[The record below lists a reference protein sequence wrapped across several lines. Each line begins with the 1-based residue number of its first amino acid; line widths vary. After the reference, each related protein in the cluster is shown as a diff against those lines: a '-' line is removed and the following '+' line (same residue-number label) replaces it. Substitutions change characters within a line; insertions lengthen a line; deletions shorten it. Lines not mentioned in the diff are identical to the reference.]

1 MNSIFAQALAAL
13 MIGLDVGSREYI
25 GGRSHCS
32 RDDADCMWSPL
43 VLSFLTW
50 QSHVIVVQT
59 STCQRKSIH

>member
-13 MIGLDVGSREYI
+13 MIGLDVGSREHI
-25 GGRSHCS
+25 GGRSHCH

-43 VLSFLTW
+43 FRSFLTR

-59 STCQRKSIH
+59 STCQRRSIH